1 MTVIQEHINADGLRS
16 AETNILANEWLQM
29 LSDESSAKD
38 KSRSCYASIVN
49 QSIKASV
56 TSWQRNMEAK

>member
-29 LSDESSAKD
+29 LSDGIIS
-38 KSRSCYASIVN
+38 
-49 QSIKASV
+49 
-56 TSWQRNMEAK
+56 QRQIII